1 MLTEVE
7 LERYARQVMLFGK
20 DGQERLKKAR
30 VFIAGA
36 GGLGCPVALYL
47 AAAGVGYLRIAD
59 KDLVERSNLNRQVL
73 HWEQDIGK
81 EKVMSVEDK
90 LLAINPHIEI
100 EALCQVIDQT
110 NVSELVGD
118 ADLIVDAMDNYPTR
132 YLLNRTAHEKNIPLI
147 HGAIRGFD
155 GQATTVIP
163 GKSACLSCIFPCAP
177 PTEVFPVV
185 GVTPGII
192 GMIQANEVIKYL
204 VGAGKLLTDRLL
216 IWNGLLAEMDT
227 LRFSRRCDCEVCGH
241 GSADV

>member
-7 LERYARQVMLFGK
+7 LERYARQVMLFGE
-20 DGQERLKKAR
+20 DGQGRLKKAR

-47 AAAGVGYLRIAD
+47 AAAGVGHLTIVD

-81 EKVMSVEDK
+81 EKVISVEEK

-110 NVSELVGD
+110 SVSELVGD

-132 YLLNRTAHEKNIPLI
+132 YLLNRTAHEKSIPLV

-163 GKSACLSCIFPCAP
+163 GKSACLSCIFPCVP
-177 PTEVFPVV
+177 PAEVFPAV

-204 VGAGKLLTDRLL
+204 VGAGNLLTDKLL
-216 IWNGLLAEMDT
+216 VWNGLSSEMET
-227 LRFSRRCDCEVCGH
+227 LRFSKRCDCEVCGQ
-241 GSADV
+241 GSLDK

>member
-1 MLTEVE
+1 MLSEHE
-7 LERYARQVMLFGK
+7 LERYARQIMLFGEE
-20 DGQERLKKAR
+20 GQLKLKQAR

-47 AAAGVGYLRIAD
+47 AAAGVGHLRIVD
-59 KDLVERSNLNRQVL
+59 KDVAERSNLNRQVL
-73 HWEQDIGK
+73 HWEGDIGK
-81 EKVMSVEDK
+81 EKVVSVEEK
-90 LLAINPHIEI
+90 LFAVNPHISI
-100 EALCQVIDQT
+100 ETFCKVIDGS

-132 YLLNRTAHEKNIPLI
+132 YLLNRTAHEKGIPLI

-163 GKSACLSCIFPCAP
+163 GKSACLSCIFPCEP
-177 PTEVFPVV
+177 PSEVFPVV

-204 VGAGKLLTDRLL
+204 TGAGDLLTDRLL
-216 IWNGLLAEMDT
+216 VWNGMSSEMET
-227 LRFSRRCDCEVCGH
+227 LRFGKRCDCEICGNAA
-241 GSADV
+241 GKM

>member
-1 MLTEVE
+1 MLSEVE
-7 LERYARQVMLFGK
+7 LERYARQVMLFGQE
-20 DGQERLKKAR
+20 GQERLKKAR

-47 AAAGVGYLRIAD
+47 AVAGVGHMRVVD
-59 KDLVERSNLNRQVL
+59 KDIAERSNLNRQVL

-81 EKVMSVEDK
+81 EKVVSVEEK
-90 LLAINPHIEI
+90 LRTVNPHIEI
-100 EALCQVIDQT
+100 NALCQVIDGS

-118 ADLIVDAMDNYPTR
+118 ADLIVDAMDNYAAR
-132 YLLNRTAHEKNIPLI
+132 YLLNRTAHEKGIPLF

-177 PTEVFPVV
+177 PAEVFPVV

-204 VGAGKLLTDRLL
+204 LGVGDLLTDRLL
-216 IWNGLLAEMDT
+216 VWNGLAAEMET
-227 LRFSRRCDCEVCGH
+227 LRFGKRCDCEICGH
-241 GSADV
+241 IPDSK